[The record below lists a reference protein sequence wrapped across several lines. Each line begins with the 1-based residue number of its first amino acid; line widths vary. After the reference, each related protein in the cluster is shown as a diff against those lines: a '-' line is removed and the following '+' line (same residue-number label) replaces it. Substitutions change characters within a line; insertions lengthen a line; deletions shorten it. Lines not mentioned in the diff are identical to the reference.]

1 MIAYYNGF
9 DVKTREVPFTVTT
22 TAEAEKYAK
31 PDEKSYKLND
41 EGALDPMSIYDEG
54 PPEVG
59 HWDEETQLDEAKEKM
74 IDAVNDKSDDLLKTV
89 TISGIKF
96 NLKKNSQQTQWLTVQ
111 RDSDKGK
118 YIFPSPGLFVTGKKG
133 EKLVFADQAELDT
146 FLDEVFDRIRA
157 VKGDSA
163 HDAGPP
169 IVYRGEG
176 FLKDEILNAADFPS
190 LGAIVDDRV

>member
-1 MIAYYNGF
+1 MIAYYDGF
-9 DVKTREVPFTVTT
+9 DDKTRELAFTPSS
-22 TAEAEKYAK
+22 TAEAEKFANLN
-31 PDEKSYKLND
+31 EKSFKIED
-41 EGALDPMSIYDEG
+41 TGPLDPMTIYDSG
-54 PPEVG
+54 TGLG
-59 HWDEETQLDEAKEKM
+59 HWDNDTQLDEAKDNR
-74 IDAVNDKSDDLLKTV
+74 IDDVNDKSGDLLKTF
-89 TISGIKF
+89 THSGIKF
-96 NLKKNSQQTQWLTVQ
+96 NLKNNEQQTQWLTVQ

-118 YIFPSPGLFVTGKKG
+118 YTFPSPGLFVTGKKG

-146 FLDEVFDRIRA
+146 FLNAVFDRIGD

-176 FLKDEILNAADFPS
+176 YLKDEILNAADFPA